1 VPLAWIEGPVVQGRV
16 LLAHQDNLIEVLEG
30 DGKKKLKEKDV
41 RRCVDAVEMLQKSA
55 GRLYRR

>member
-1 VPLAWIEGPVVQGRV
+1 MQGRV